1 MDLVPAGDLS
11 EFVLTKKRLTPDQVR
26 FILMEVVC
34 VIYYCHT
41 QMVLYRD
48 LKPENVLID
57 ADGHIRL
64 IDMGLAARITKK
76 TPLRRSRVGTDCY
89 MAPEVTRTRTLTKPA
104 GPRSGGEPCPNPN
117 PNPDPNPDPNPN
129 LHLHLNQV
137 RWAKER
143 RQPYGLTCDW
153 YTVGVL
159 TYEFSAGTVPYAH
172 PEDQTPSYREH
183 DFKVSCKSVSEQKQ
197 VRS

>member
-34 VIYYCHT
+34 VVYYCHT

-89 MAPEVTRTRTLTKPA
+89 MAPEV
-104 GPRSGGEPCPNPN
+104 
-117 PNPDPNPDPNPN
+117 
-129 LHLHLNQV
+129 

-183 DFKVSCKSVSEQKQ
+183 DFKVSTVASQSVSKASTSQ
-197 VRS
+197 